1 MGAILDAVR
10 LERSNGLLNRSRV
23 VLMAP
28 TSVDSARRQ
37 EDASGSEEA
46 RHGQRH
52 IGALRRLGGLF
63 NRFDHYLC
71 ALSHRGVCCG
81 GHRHPRSWRFTTSF
95 RAEARSFCPIGSPAA
110 HRAGRL
116 GSMTWLAS
124 YHSWIIFVG
133 TFCSRPR
140 RSELSGGRSGT
151 SQTLTW
157 TLSENRS

>member
-1 MGAILDAVR
+1 
-10 LERSNGLLNRSRV
+10 
-23 VLMAP
+23 MAP

-81 GHRHPRSWRFTTSF
+81 GHTDTQGAGGSRLHSGPRLARFVRSVHPPLI
-95 RAEARSFCPIGSPAA
+95 A
-110 HRAGRL
+110 L
-116 GSMTWLAS
+116 GVLD
-124 YHSWIIFVG
+124 
-133 TFCSRPR
+133 R
-140 RSELSGGRSGT
+140 
-151 SQTLTW
+151 
-157 TLSENRS
+157 